1 MAGGLIMARR
11 GSSKAR
17 TWWEALKKVSQ
28 EQNDTL
34 HAVRV
39 GGQVYRL
46 PEEERQ
52 AREAI
57 GENGPTGYGVPPDL
71 AVVGY
76 GERFIYVCA
85 VYDGATWI
93 SAIPREDTP
102 GEAPFVGG
110 W

>member
-1 MAGGLIMARR
+1 MARR
-11 GSSKAR
+11 GSSEAR
-17 TWWEALKKVSQ
+17 TWWEALGEASQ
-28 EQNDTL
+28 EQGDAL

-39 GGQVYRL
+39 GGRVYRL
-46 PEEERQ
+46 PEEEAG

-57 GENGPTGYGVPPDL
+57 GDEGPTGYGFPPVL

-76 GERFIYVCA
+76 GRDYIYVCA
-85 VYDGATWI
+85 IYDGATWI
-93 SAIPREDTP
+93 APIPREDTP

>member
-1 MAGGLIMARR
+1 MARR
-11 GSSKAR
+11 GFSKGCS
-17 TWWEALKKVSQ
+17 WFDALLGVAMAL
-28 EQNDTL
+28 NDTL

-39 GGQVYRL
+39 RDRVFRL
-46 PEEERQ
+46 PEEEAKAKR
-52 AREAI
+52 AI
-57 GENGPTGYGVPPDL
+57 GKNGPTGYGLPPEV

-76 GERFIYVCA
+76 GQRFIYVCA

-93 SAIPREDTP
+93 EPIPREDVP

>member
-1 MAGGLIMARR
+1 MARR
-11 GSSKAR
+11 GSSKAH
-17 TWWEALKKVSQ
+17 TWWEALSRASQ

-39 GGQVYRL
+39 GGRVYRL
-46 PEEERQ
+46 PEEKAE
-52 AREAI
+52 ARKAI
-57 GENGPTGYGVPPDL
+57 GKSGPTGYGAPPEV

-76 GERFIYVCA
+76 GRDHIYVCA

-93 SAIPREDTP
+93 APIPREDTP